1 MQAFYVIIEK
11 VMSAIVIIPSRY
23 QSTRFPGKPLSLLLN
38 KPMIQHVYER
48 SKAARLIREVVVATD
63 SILIYDAVRGFGGN
77 AVMTSD
83 KHASGTDRIAEA
95 AAAMRD
101 SGHKADI
108 IVNVQ
113 GDEPMIMPEM
123 IDEVATLMN
132 DERVGIG
139 TLVKKIEDP
148 SEIDDPNIVKT
159 VFNAEGF
166 ALYFSRS
173 PIPYHRDIFGPEAH
187 KSGRAEVQKREGTEK
202 KMGRKTSELIMF
214 KHIGIYAFRMDIL
227 MRFSKLPP
235 SRLEEIEKLEQLR
248 ALENG
253 ITIKVKE
260 TIYETI
266 GVDTPMDLKKV
277 EKCLSMSS

>member
-1 MQAFYVIIEK
+1 MHTFYVIIEK

-23 QSTRFPGKPLSLLLN
+23 HSTRFPGKPLSLLLD

-48 SKAARLIREVVVATD
+48 SKSARRIKEVFVATD
-63 SILIYDAVRGFGGN
+63 SKLIYDAVRGFGGN

-83 KHASGTDRIAEA
+83 KHLSGTDRIAEA
-95 AAAMRD
+95 AVAMRE
-101 SGHKADI
+101 SGHEADI

-123 IDEVATLMN
+123 IDEVTALMD

-148 SEIDDPNIVKT
+148 AEMDDPNIVKA
-159 VFNAEGF
+159 VFNDEGF

-173 PIPYHRDIFGPEAH
+173 PIPYHRDSFRGEAQ
-187 KSGRAEVQKREGTEK
+187 KSMAAGVV
-202 KMGRKTSELIMF
+202 MF
-214 KHIGIYAFRMDIL
+214 KHIGIYAFRVDVLI
-227 MRFSKLPP
+227 RFSKLPP